1 MNRHKNAR
9 TTPWGRALM
18 VRRVRDDGWTA
29 ARAAEAAGVSLR
41 TVRKWLAR
49 HRSEGDPGLLD
60 RPSRPR
66 RSPPSIGAGWRD
78 LIVRLRR
85 CRMTAEEI
93 ARHLGLARS
102 TVAAELAR
110 LGLNR
115 LSALEPKAPVRRYE
129 RARPGDLIHLDV
141 KKLARFDK
149 PGHRVTATR
158 RGQNDG
164 VGWEFVHVCID
175 DHARLAYVEALDDE
189 TGDTCARFL
198 ARAVVWFGRQGVCVR
213 RVMTD
218 NGTGY
223 RSHLFRQAREA
234 LGLRHL
240 RTRPYTPKTNGK
252 AERFIRTLLEDW
264 AYAVPYRSSAS
275 RRRQLPVWLRH
286 YNHERPHGSLAGLPP
301 ASRLPARV
309 NNLAGMHS

>member
-1 MNRHKNAR
+1 MNRPKNAR

-18 VRRVRDDGWTA
+18 VRRSVT
-29 ARAAEAAGVSLR
+29 
-41 TVRKWLAR
+41 TVGPPPGRPRPPGSACAPSGKWLAR

-85 CRMTAEEI
+85 CRMTAAEI

-102 TVAAELAR
+102 PVAAERAR

-115 LSALEPKAPVRRYE
+115 LSALEPKAPVRRYQ

-141 KKLARFDK
+141 KKLARFAK
-149 PGHRVTATR
+149 PGPRVTATR

-175 DHARLAYVEALDDE
+175 DHARLAHGAALDDE

-198 ARAVVWFGRQGVCVR
+198 ARAVVWFGRQGVGVR

-218 NGTGY
+218 HGTGY
-223 RSHLFRQAREA
+223 RSPLFRQAREA
-234 LGLRHL
+234 LGCAASAPG
-240 RTRPYTPKTNGK
+240 RTRPRPTARPNASSGPSW
-252 AERFIRTLLEDW
+252 RTGPMPCPTGRPR
-264 AYAVPYRSSAS
+264 AGAASCRSGCATTTMTVLTAAWPACHPPLAC
-275 RRRQLPVWLRH
+275 QL
-286 YNHERPHGSLAGLPP
+286 A
-301 ASRLPARV
+301 
-309 NNLAGMHS
+309 

>member
-1 MNRHKNAR
+1 MNRHENAR

-18 VRRVRDDGWTA
+18 VRRVREDGWTA

-60 RPSRPR
+60 RSSRPR

-149 PGHRVTATR
+149 PGHA
-158 RGQNDG
+158 
-164 VGWEFVHVCID
+164 
-175 DHARLAYVEALDDE
+175 
-189 TGDTCARFL
+189 
-198 ARAVVWFGRQGVCVR
+198 
-213 RVMTD
+213 
-218 NGTGY
+218 
-223 RSHLFRQAREA
+223 
-234 LGLRHL
+234 
-240 RTRPYTPKTNGK
+240 
-252 AERFIRTLLEDW
+252 
-264 AYAVPYRSSAS
+264 
-275 RRRQLPVWLRH
+275 
-286 YNHERPHGSLAGLPP
+286 
-301 ASRLPARV
+301 
-309 NNLAGMHS
+309 